1 MFFKEEINEEL
12 LDTLIPNIFFEQLL
26 PIMDAKYLRIY
37 LYAYYVCQKDN
48 AYEWNNQVLAEK
60 LGISID
66 EVLDAW
72 DFFELCHLIE
82 KHRPQGAEIWD
93 FSVEFK
99 NLKRFYTCREKTNAS
114 LEKTLMISQNEEYQ
128 KMYDK
133 IESILGSLV
142 MSHHRRAINEM
153 ITAYNLPKDLVVEAF
168 RFSVHK
174 KGSYSVQKALSILRI
189 WYAEGVRTVE
199 DLEQFLL
206 EKGDRYGLY
215 KKILSFLGE
224 YRMPTKAE
232 EEMMDKWLDD
242 YKFSME
248 VIEEAFAKSISIKS
262 PNMKYID
269 GILRNWHEKTLDLN
283 LQKEK
288 NREQKDP
295 TLFRLNILE
304 GLGLEK
310 KNLTS
315 EEQEQLRFL
324 YEHFSMKE
332 ILMTIDYIKKLNLEK
347 SIVNLYRLM
356 QHPESADIAKP
367 IVNQQTQSIR
377 KEEIQELLTQK
388 RKTKEELRKEELEQE
403 MKLFYQKKGKKL
415 K

>member
-1 MFFKEEINEEL
+1 MK
-12 LDTLIPNIFFEQLL
+12 
-26 PIMDAKYLRIY
+26 
-37 LYAYYVCQKDN
+37 
-48 AYEWNNQVLAEK
+48 
-60 LGISID
+60 
-66 EVLDAW
+66 
-72 DFFELCHLIE
+72 
-82 KHRPQGAEIWD
+82 IWSS
-93 FSVEFK
+93 F
-99 NLKRFYTCREKTNAS
+99 CW
-114 LEKTLMISQNEEYQ
+114 
-128 KMYDK
+128 
-133 IESILGSLV
+133 
-142 MSHHRRAINEM
+142 
-153 ITAYNLPKDLVVEAF
+153 
-168 RFSVHK
+168 K
-174 KGSYSVQKALSILRI
+174 KGIGTGYIRK
-189 WYAEGVRTVE
+189 
-199 DLEQFLL
+199 
-206 EKGDRYGLY
+206 
-215 KKILSFLGE
+215 
-224 YRMPTKAE
+224 
-232 EEMMDKWLDD
+232 LDD

>member
-37 LYAYYVCQKDN
+37 LYAYYLCQKDN

-82 KHRPQGAEIWD
+82 KHRPQGAEVWD

-168 RFSVHK
+168 R
-174 KGSYSVQKALSILRI
+174 
-189 WYAEGVRTVE
+189 
-199 DLEQFLL
+199 LL

>member
-1 MFFKEEINEEL
+1 
-12 LDTLIPNIFFEQLL
+12 
-26 PIMDAKYLRIY
+26 
-37 LYAYYVCQKDN
+37 
-48 AYEWNNQVLAEK
+48 
-60 LGISID
+60 
-66 EVLDAW
+66 
-72 DFFELCHLIE
+72 
-82 KHRPQGAEIWD
+82 
-93 FSVEFK
+93 
-99 NLKRFYTCREKTNAS
+99 
-114 LEKTLMISQNEEYQ
+114 
-128 KMYDK
+128 
-133 IESILGSLV
+133 
-142 MSHHRRAINEM
+142 
-153 ITAYNLPKDLVVEAF
+153 
-168 RFSVHK
+168 
-174 KGSYSVQKALSILRI
+174 
-189 WYAEGVRTVE
+189 
-199 DLEQFLL
+199 
-206 EKGDRYGLY
+206 
-215 KKILSFLGE
+215 
-224 YRMPTKAE
+224 
-232 EEMMDKWLDD
+232 
-242 YKFSME
+242 
-248 VIEEAFAKSISIKS
+248 
-262 PNMKYID
+262 MKYID